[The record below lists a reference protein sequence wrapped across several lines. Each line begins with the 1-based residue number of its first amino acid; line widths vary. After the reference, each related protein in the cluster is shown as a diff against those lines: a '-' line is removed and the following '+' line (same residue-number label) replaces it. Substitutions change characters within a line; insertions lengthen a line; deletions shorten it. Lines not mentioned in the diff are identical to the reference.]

1 MSEPEGR
8 KWCFGK
14 MDHATTGPCLGCPD
28 LDECYDISFEVIRA
42 EEVEP

>member
-8 KWCFGK
+8 KWCYGK

-28 LDECYDISFEVIRA
+28 LDACYDLSFAVILA